1 MHYQSPGS
9 NQSYGSMFLW
19 STVFIQRSASCGNNL
34 GMCVRPLSILFW
46 KLRVWWFGYVA
57 ELWSK
62 LLAVSQPKSYFVS
75 ISSHCPA
82 INSRVSLSF
91 QCTWF
96 HCLLVDR
103 TRATLLEGW
112 NVPVWSSS
120 YGGPAWKQFPR
131 MQALTPRV
139 GKVSPGGQAQPWP
152 CL

>member
-9 NQSYGSMFLW
+9 NQSRVNVLVVSSVHPEVCFLW
-19 STVFIQRSASCGNNL
+19 KQLRNVCP
-34 GMCVRPLSILFW
+34 PLSILFR

-75 ISSHCPA
+75 TSSNFPA
-82 INSRVSLSF
+82 INSWVSLLL

-96 HCLLVDR
+96 HCLPVDR
-103 TRATLLEGW
+103 TGATLLEGW

-120 YGGPAWKQFPR
+120 YGGARKQFPR
-131 MQALTPRV
+131 MQRSLPGV
-139 GKVSPGGQAQPWP
+139 GKVSPGGQAQPCP